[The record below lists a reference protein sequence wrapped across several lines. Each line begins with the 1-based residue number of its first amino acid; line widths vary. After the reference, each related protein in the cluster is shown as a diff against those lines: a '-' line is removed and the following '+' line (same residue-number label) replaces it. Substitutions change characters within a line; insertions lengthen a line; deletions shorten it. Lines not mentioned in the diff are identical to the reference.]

1 MHDNLNTITLSFR
14 EELEYV
20 TAKGNNVTKIVWT
33 KISNLTAINMA
44 CHKFFFFFFITI
56 KSLPLIFHQCLKS
69 ILGVSLVAKTSKMGP
84 KSLYLL

>member
-33 KISNLTAINMA
+33 KISNLTAINMNSG
-44 CHKFFFFFFITI
+44 TRE
-56 KSLPLIFHQCLKS
+56 LTLKCK
-69 ILGVSLVAKTSKMGP
+69 L
-84 KSLYLL
+84 

>member
-69 ILGVSLVAKTSKMGP
+69 ILGPKKSIFSVTGVKNILTMG
-84 KSLYLL
+84 